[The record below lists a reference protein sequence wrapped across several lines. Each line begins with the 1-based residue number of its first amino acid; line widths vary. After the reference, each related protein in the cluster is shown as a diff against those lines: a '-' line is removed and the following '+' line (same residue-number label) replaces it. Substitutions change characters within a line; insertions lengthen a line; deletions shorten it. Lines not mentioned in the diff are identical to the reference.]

1 MSGLLIV
8 AYARL
13 TFYTEHGEVSHLY
26 EQDTNAKTFT
36 FRRDGAAAPSR
47 ALSVIGVMSG
57 FLKAHAVMPFAS
69 SWKFPE
75 LIGRRRGSRLPFTVN
90 VRLPHRSDK
99 MVKRQVSRW
108 WSAIGG
114 MLGTSTS
121 AGVIA
126 IFVFGVFAKA
136 VGAEYGWSRASISLG
151 LTVFSIANG
160 VGAVFLGWALDRWGV
175 KRATICVILVMG
187 ASLASVAFLPPYLW
201 LYLTVFGV
209 VGFAAAAATP
219 IPYSLAVSAWFNN
232 SRGLALGVVNSG
244 NGLGG
249 TLMPFFASF
258 LLLRYGWRGGYLG
271 VALVA
276 TLVPL
281 FALIVLVRL
290 PAGFDEKRRGAR
302 ALAGVN
308 AEPLS
313 RIMRTSKHFWLLAL
327 AIFSISIATMGT
339 LSQLTPM
346 ITDRGVSIVLA
357 ASIMSAASISSM
369 CSRLG
374 VGFLLDRFFAPYVTA
389 VIFALV
395 ALGIWLVSSS
405 HSAATLVCGAALLGI
420 GLGAEGDVLT
430 YLISRYFSLYSFG
443 KVTGAIWLTFAWG
456 GAAGIYL
463 LNLSFARTMSYETA
477 TYAFVAIVLV
487 GLVAV
492 LNLGPY
498 VFAPKRTNKPGD
510 SGRTQEIFDGSGISG
525 EKRTAVGSL
534 DS

>member
-1 MSGLLIV
+1 
-8 AYARL
+8 
-13 TFYTEHGEVSHLY
+13 
-26 EQDTNAKTFT
+26 
-36 FRRDGAAAPSR
+36 
-47 ALSVIGVMSG
+47 
-57 FLKAHAVMPFAS
+57 
-69 SWKFPE
+69 
-75 LIGRRRGSRLPFTVN
+75 
-90 VRLPHRSDK
+90 
-99 MVKRQVSRW
+99 MVKQVSRW

-114 MLGTSTS
+114 MLGASTS

-151 LTVFSIANG
+151 LAVFSIANG
-160 VGAVFLGWALDRWGV
+160 LGAAFLGWALDRWGV
-175 KRATICVILVMG
+175 KRATISMILLLG
-187 ASLASVAFLPPYLW
+187 ASLASVALLPPYLW

-219 IPYSLAVSAWFNN
+219 IPYSLAVSAWFNR

-258 LLLRYGWRGGYLG
+258 LLLHYGWRGGYLG

-281 FALIVLVRL
+281 FALTVLVRL
-290 PAGFDEKRRGAR
+290 PAGFDENRRRAR
-302 ALAGVN
+302 MIAGDN
-308 AEPLS
+308 AVPLS
-313 RIMRTSKHFWLLAL
+313 RIMRTSRHFWLLAL

-389 VIFALV
+389 AIFALV

-405 HSAATLVCGAALLGI
+405 HSATTLVSGAALLGI

-443 KVTGAIWLTFAWG
+443 KVTGAIWLTVAWG

-463 LNLSFARTMSYETA
+463 LNLSFAMTTSYATA
-477 TYAFVAIVLV
+477 TYAFIAVVLV
-487 GLVAV
+487 GLIAV

-498 VFAPKRTNKPGD
+498 VYAPKHPD
-510 SGRTQEIFDGSGISG
+510 MPG
-525 EKRTAVGSL
+525 EKGRAQESFNGPGIGSEKGTAVGSL
-534 DS
+534 DF